1 MPNPA
6 EIAELIVNGRVYRDW
21 DTISI
26 ERTFRAPASVM
37 TFSAASP
44 IESGKGGWAAQ
55 KLTIGDVCSAKMAGV
70 TVANGVLYM
79 RQVAFDDRR
88 HGLQVLVASKVQDL
102 LYSTVD
108 QKPGQF
114 KDYTIEGIG
123 NALVKPY
130 GIKFKIDGSPSGA
143 DKKFPRFNVQPGE
156 TVFAAISRLC
166 RMRNLF
172 LIDDK
177 DGNLIAKRI
186 DGKGSSKAHLEEG
199 RNIKSAT
206 CVMSH
211 ENVHNMIQVLG
222 QRPGNDQNWGDEA
235 RDTSASVSNSIVKR
249 HRPMTFNAEE
259 PGDQRD
265 MQMRAEHAGAVNIAT
280 MLQAE
285 ITVQGWHDPSG
296 TLWIQH
302 VGEEITVKSA
312 MLFPEEQMSLAVQGV
327 VQRQTNAGTESVL
340 SLIIPS
346 RLGGGGRI
354 EAGPD
359 FARGNEAKPMPA
371 DV

>member
-1 MPNPA
+1 MPNPQ
-6 EIAELIVNGRVYRDW
+6 EIAELVVNGREYRDW
-21 DTISI
+21 DMVSVQ
-26 ERTFRAPASVM
+26 RSFQSPASVM

-44 IESGKGGWAAQ
+44 IESGGWAAQ
-55 KLTIGDVCSAKMAGV
+55 KLKIGDLCSCKMAGV
-70 TVANGVLYM
+70 TVANGVLYL

-88 HGLQVLVASKVQDL
+88 HGLQVQVASKVQDI
-102 LYSTVD
+102 LYATVD

-114 KDYTIEGIG
+114 KDYSIEGIG

-130 GIKFKIDGSPSGA
+130 GLKFKIDGNPSGA

-177 DGNLIAKRI
+177 DGNLVAKRI
-186 DGKGSSKAHLEEG
+186 DGSGGAQAHLEEG

-235 RDTSASVSNSIVKR
+235 RDTSASVSNPEIKR
-249 HRPMTFNAEE
+249 HRPLTIPAEE
-259 PGDQRD
+259 PGDQQD

-285 ITVQGWHDPSG
+285 VTVQGWHDPSG
-296 TLWIQH
+296 VLWIEH
-302 VGEEITVKSA
+302 VGKEISVKSA
-312 MLFPEEQMSLAVQGV
+312 MLFPEEQRSLAVQGV
-327 VQRQTNAGTESVL
+327 VLKQTNAGTETVL

-346 RLGGGGRI
+346 RLGGGGQI
-354 EAGPD
+354 QAEPD
-359 FARGNEAKPMPA
+359 FAKANAARPEPS